1 MYYNSKQIKYLGD
14 FMIRVFSILFF
25 LIFFADCK
33 LVKALNMF
41 ELALIGSSVGLVYDQ
56 YFDDSLNQES
66 LYSKKVNVVEK
77 YLDSK
82 HAQVNTGNFY
92 FVPLQQQ
99 LSVIEEIHLYNTNFR

>member
-1 MYYNSKQIKYLGD
+1 
-14 FMIRVFSILFF
+14 MIRIFSILFF
-25 LIFFADCK
+25 LLIFADSK

-66 LYSKKVNVVEK
+66 LYSKKVNVLEK

-82 HAQVNTGNFY
+82 HTHVSTGNFY
-92 FVPLQQQ
+92 YIPLQQQ
-99 LSVIEEIHLYNTNFR
+99 LSVIEEIHLHNTNFR